1 MIEVERV
8 GEQRDCKHCSRTYG
22 TLGCCSTVSNKWV
35 YSCEEGHREYEETHK
50 HMTIPEAKGRL
61 ESFIDT
67 FDICKEHD
75 NSLIDVSI
83 GKEDIQAFTQAIKAL
98 EQQPC
103 ADWYDVPSN
112 EMTLEQARQ
121 AVKDLRKNLA
131 EYLEQKPCEDA
142 VNRHDALNCVTFNE
156 VRYRMVEDIKALP
169 SVTPKKK
176 TGHWEYVQY
185 DGNPNIGNLHCSEC
199 NRIAGFEYNYCPNC
213 GAKMG
218 GDTE

>member
-50 HMTIPEAKGRL
+50 HMTIPEAIEVL
-61 ESFIDT
+61 AQDLPCETD
-67 FDICKEHD
+67 
-75 NSLIDVSI
+75 
-83 GKEDIQAFTQAIKAL
+83 EDLVEAMAMAIKAL

-103 ADWYDVPSN
+103 EDCIS
-112 EMTLEQARQ
+112 RQ
-121 AVKDLRKNLA
+121 ATVERLCKVANFMNEKREGLGSPYIMAALFIQDNKD
-131 EYLEQKPCEDA
+131 EFP
-142 VNRHDALNCVTFNE
+142 
-156 VRYRMVEDIKALP
+156 P
-169 SVTPKKK
+169 VTPKEK

-199 NRIAGFEYNYCPNC
+199 DRIAGLEYKYCPNC
-213 GAKMG
+213 GARMQEVEENG
-218 GDTE
+218 